1 MAKPRHVQ
9 KTTLIIVGEGAHDK
23 AFLEHMKGVYDT
35 RESGQKI
42 KIDSAD
48 GGSPHDVI
56 KTAIKKT
63 SHTAYDRKYIFM
75 DSDVAIKQQD
85 LSIAR
90 RNNIIILLSEPLCL
104 EGMLL
109 DVLQQWIPETAELC
123 KKSLHPQLVGY
134 PTDAKSYRVL
144 FPQLV
149 LDESTKQTIIDL
161 RTLLKNSP

>member
-63 SHTAYDRKYIFM
+63 SHTAYDQKYILM

-123 KKSLHPQLVGY
+123 KKSLHPQLVGH

-161 RTLLKNSP
+161 RTLLKNKI